1 MYIYFIYINIYI
13 YIYLYICIV
22 GMLLTQDRTAT
33 AEHGLARKRSKKT
46 NSLQEL
52 INSRFKDIKIINQ
65 RKEFCR

>member
-1 MYIYFIYINIYI
+1 MYIYFIYIYI
-13 YIYLYICIV
+13 YIFIYICIV

-33 AEHGLARKRSKKT
+33 ADHGVARKRSKKT
-46 NSLQEL
+46 NSLLEL